1 MRRGQI
7 NDLTQETYTV
17 SSDSRPFTVGA
28 IFSANHG
35 HIRGHVQTFNELN
48 EVADVHLCAIEGGE
62 LEEVSALS
70 TKLRSATRDLDEFLA
85 RDEVEF
91 VIVCARNDIGA
102 DVLRRCVDAGKHVM
116 FEKPGAMNAL
126 QLRSVADAARA
137 KGLTTGVMFQNR
149 WTPQARAVRKA
160 RADGALGRPMT
171 VETRLATSQVRFRG
185 PEGWM
190 FNKATAGTGILA
202 WLACHHIDMACYLLD
217 DRIVEVAAML
227 GTQGPE
233 AIDVEDTALLVVR
246 FAGGAMGTIHA
257 GYHQAGQLPAEMG
270 GNNDSF
276 VAVRG
281 TRGYARIDSA
291 GAASYGLF
299 SDAEGWAS
307 GGYQEH
313 TFSEPPSTAYGGAA
327 GEEFVLG
334 HLAASRTGGK
344 APTSID
350 DAVHVLEVIDAAVE
364 SSATG
369 RTVRIG

>member
-1 MRRGQI
+1 M
-7 NDLTQETYTV
+7 NPD
-17 SSDSRPFTVGA
+17 SSPFVVGA

-35 HIRGHVQTFNELN
+35 HIRGHVKTLNELD

-62 LEEVSALS
+62 LEEVSAMS

-102 DVLRRCVDAGKHVM
+102 DVLGRCVDAGKHVM
-116 FEKPGAMNAL
+116 FEKPGAMNAPE
-126 QLRSVADAARA
+126 LRAVADAARA

-149 WTPQARAVRKA
+149 WNPQARAVRKA
-160 RADGALGRPMT
+160 RADGAFGRPMT

-190 FNKATAGTGILA
+190 FRKATAGTGILA
-202 WLACHHIDMACYLLD
+202 WLGCHHIDMACYLLD

-233 AIDVEDTALLVVR
+233 DIDEEDTALLAVR

-257 GYHQAGQLPAEMG
+257 GYHQAGPLPEEMG

-276 VAVRG
+276 IAVRG

-291 GAASYGLF
+291 GAASYGMF
-299 SDAEGWAS
+299 SDADGWAS

-313 TFSEPPSTAYGGAA
+313 TFNEPPSTAYGGAA
-327 GEEFVLG
+327 GEEFVMG
-334 HLAASRTGGK
+334 HLNASRTGGE
-344 APTSID
+344 APTSIAA
-350 DAVHVLEVIDAAVE
+350 AVHVLEVIDAAVE

-369 RTVRIG
+369 RAVRIG

>member
-1 MRRGQI
+1 MSQ
-7 NDLTQETYTV
+7 DE
-17 SSDSRPFTVGA
+17 RPFTVGA

-35 HIRGHVQTFNELN
+35 HIRGHVRTLNELD
-48 EVADVHLCAIEGGE
+48 EVAGVHLCAIEGGE
-62 LEEVSALS
+62 LEEVSAMS
-70 TKLRSATRDLDEFLA
+70 TKLRSVTRDLDEFLS
-85 RDEVEF
+85 RGEIEF

-102 DVLRRCVDAGKHVM
+102 DVLRRCVEAGKHVM
-116 FEKPGAMNAL
+116 FEKPGAMNAPE
-126 QLRSVADAARA
+126 LRAVADAARE

-160 RADGALGRPMT
+160 RAGGAMGRPMT

-185 PEGWM
+185 PDGWM
-190 FNKATAGTGILA
+190 FKKATAGTGILA
-202 WLACHHIDMACYLLD
+202 WLGCHHVDMACYLLD

-227 GTQGPE
+227 GTLSPE
-233 AIDVEDTALLVVR
+233 AVEVEDTALLAVR

-257 GYHQAGQLPAEMG
+257 GYHMAGQLPPEMG

-276 VAVRG
+276 IAVRG

-313 TFSEPPSTAYGGAA
+313 TFHEPPSTAYGGAA
-327 GEEFVLG
+327 GAEFVLG
-334 HLAASRTGGK
+334 HLNASRTGAR

-364 SSATG
+364 SSDTG
-369 RTVRIG
+369 RAVKIG

>member
-1 MRRGQI
+1 MRSGRTR
-7 NDLTQETYTV
+7 DHTQETCPVT
-17 SSDSRPFTVGA
+17 SDRKPFTVGA

-35 HIRGHVQTFNELN
+35 HIRGHVRTLNELD

-62 LEEVSALS
+62 LEEVSAMS

-85 RDEVEF
+85 RDEIEC

-116 FEKPGAMNAL
+116 FEKPGAMNAP
-126 QLRSVADAARA
+126 QLRAVADAAHA

-149 WTPQARAVRKA
+149 WTPQARAVRRA

-185 PEGWM
+185 PDGWM
-190 FNKATAGTGILA
+190 FKKAMAGTGILA

-217 DRIVEVAAML
+217 DRIVEVTAML

-233 AIDVEDTALLVVR
+233 AIDVEDTALLAVR

-257 GYHQAGQLPAEMG
+257 GYHLAGSLPEEMG

-299 SDAEGWAS
+299 SDADGWAS

-313 TFSEPPSTAYGGAA
+313 TFNEPPSTAYGGAA
-327 GEEFVLG
+327 GEEFLLG
-334 HLAASRTGGK
+334 HLAASRTGGES
-344 APTSID
+344 PTSID

-369 RTVRIG
+369 RTVKIA

>member
-1 MRRGQI
+1 MRR
-7 NDLTQETYTV
+7 ETTNNMDRETCTV
-17 SSDSRPFTVGA
+17 SSVKKTFTVGA

-35 HIRGHVQTFNELN
+35 HIRGHVQTFNELD

-62 LEEVSALS
+62 LEDVSALS

-116 FEKPGAMNAL
+116 FEKPGAMNAPE
-126 QLRSVADAARA
+126 LRAVADAAHA

-185 PEGWM
+185 PDGWM
-190 FNKATAGTGILA
+190 FKKATAGTGILA

-313 TFSEPPSTAYGGAA
+313 TFGEPPSTAYGGAA

-334 HLAASRTGGK
+334 HLTASRTGVT

-369 RTVRIG
+369 RAVKIG